1 MPDAKLPEVLDA
13 AAEVA
18 PTDDQEGTDAI
29 KVAKIFDFMARV
41 FDYAVP
47 WIQLLARVGDDDLRA
62 LVSEEQADQT
72 ALTAEGFRAI
82 SHRILVAAGEVIDPS
97 ITPGPDVVPE
107 ASADE
112 ANPGAPV

>member
-1 MPDAKLPEVLDA
+1 MPDTQLPALIDA
-13 AAEVA
+13 AAELA
-18 PTDDQEGTDAI
+18 PGDDQENADAI
-29 KVAKIFDFMARV
+29 AVSKIFDFMARV
-41 FDYAVP
+41 FDYSVP

-97 ITPGPDVVPE
+97 ITPGPDTAPPAV
-107 ASADE
+107 DE